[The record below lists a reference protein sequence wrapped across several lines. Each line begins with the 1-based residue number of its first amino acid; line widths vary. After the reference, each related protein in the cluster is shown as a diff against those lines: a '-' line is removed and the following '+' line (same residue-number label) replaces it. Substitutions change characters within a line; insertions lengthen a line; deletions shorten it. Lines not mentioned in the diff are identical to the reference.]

1 MYINKNI
8 YIIILCYGKLDIEK
22 TSEKV
27 IGIASF
33 YFIFLLLGIGMVR
46 YCMQNYLNHP
56 FLNGQIS
63 DRMFIFLQ
71 K

>member
-8 YIIILCYGKLDIEK
+8 YIITLCYGKLDIEK

-33 YFIFLLLGIGMVR
+33 YFIFLQLSIGMVR
-46 YCMQNYLNHP
+46 YYMQNYLNP
-56 FLNGQIS
+56 LFLNGQRS